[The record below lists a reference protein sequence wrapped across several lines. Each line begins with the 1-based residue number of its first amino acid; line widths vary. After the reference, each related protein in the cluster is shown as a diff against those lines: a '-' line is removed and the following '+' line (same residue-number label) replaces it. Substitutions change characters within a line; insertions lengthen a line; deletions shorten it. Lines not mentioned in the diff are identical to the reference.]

1 MAKNKMPIS
10 DEQWRE
16 LDTLTK
22 RANQRI
28 ASAYEGQRRA
38 LEYYVPEGKFS
49 RAKPTSVGEY
59 NDRMRRVERF
69 LASKQTKRR
78 GWNEIKKKAVKHA
91 GQTLRKERKYELT
104 DDELADIFEEISRR
118 KSKVFYKI
126 LDLVEARKYEA
137 MANDNSFDLQD
148 AIDDAFELHVT
159 AKEALQY
166 RREQRKKFKSSKD
179 LRK

>member
-1 MAKNKMPIS
+1 MAKTKMPIS
-10 DEQWRE
+10 AEQWQR

-28 ASAYEGQRRA
+28 ASAYEGQKRA

-49 RAKPTSVGEY
+49 RAKPASVGEY
-59 NDRMRRVERF
+59 NERMRRVERF

-78 GWNEIKKKAVKHA
+78 GWNEIKKTAVKHA
-91 GQTLRKERKYELT
+91 GETLRKERKYELT

-137 MANDNSFDLQD
+137 EAENTSFDLKD
-148 AIDDAFELHVT
+148 AINEAFEAHVK
-159 AKEALQY
+159 AKEALQD
-166 RREQRKKFKSSKD
+166 RREQRKKVKSSKD